1 MKRTIS
7 APSRLEGVLAPPGDK
22 SISHRAALLNSIA
35 VGTARVSNFCVG
47 DDRASMLRCLR
58 GLGVKITRHVDCE
71 VSGEKEYFEVEGNG
85 LHGLAEPVDVL
96 NAGNSGTTMRLVSG
110 LLAAQ
115 PFFSVLTGDKSLRA
129 RPMGRIIKPLQ
140 QMGARIQGRDG
151 DGKAPLAIRGGGL
164 RGVEYDMPVASA
176 QLKSCLVIAGLY
188 ADGETTLHQPAAS
201 RDHTER
207 MLENMG
213 AALVEDGLNL
223 KVTPGKE
230 LRAVD
235 VNVPTDTSSAA
246 YWLVAGV
253 CHPSAKVTVLNV
265 GMNPTRTGVLEA
277 LESMGARLTVANRRM
292 EGGEEV
298 ADITAESSNLT
309 ATEIAGDLIPRL
321 IDEIPILSLA
331 ACFAKGT
338 TVIRDAQ
345 ELRVKESDRIKSTV
359 AGLRGMGGY
368 VDETDDGMV
377 IKGGSPLQGASGR
390 SYGDHRLA
398 MTLGVAGLL
407 AAGETEV
414 RGAEAAGVSYPT
426 FWKDL
431 ESLIDGSSG

>member
-1 MKRTIS
+1 MRRTIS
-7 APSRLEGVLAPPGDK
+7 SPSRLEGVLAPPGDK
-22 SISHRAALLNSIA
+22 SISHRAVLLNSIA
-35 VGTARVSNFCVG
+35 GGTAHVSNFCVG

-58 GLGVKITRHVDCE
+58 GLGVKITRHQNCE
-71 VSGEKEYFEVEGNG
+71 SNGGKEYFEVVGNG
-85 LHGLAEPVDVL
+85 LHGLTEPVDVL

-115 PFFSVLTGDKSLRA
+115 PFFSVLTGDKSLRS

-140 QMGARIQGRDG
+140 QMGAHIQGRDG
-151 DGKAPLAIRGGGL
+151 DSKAPLAIQGGGL
-164 RGVEYDMPVASA
+164 RGIEYDMPVASA
-176 QLKSCLVIAGLY
+176 QLKSCLIIAGLY

-213 AALVEDGLNL
+213 AALTEDGLTL

-253 CHPSAKVTVLNV
+253 CHPSAKVTVMNV
-265 GMNPTRTGVLEA
+265 GMNPTRTGILEA

-298 ADITAESSNLT
+298 ADITAESSDLT

-321 IDEIPILSLA
+321 IDEIPVLSLA

-345 ELRVKESDRIKSTV
+345 ELRVKESDRIKAT
-359 AGLRGMGGY
+359 ATELIRMGGQ
-368 VDETDDGMV
+368 VDELEDGMV
-377 IKGGSPLQGASGR
+377 IKGTGLLTGASGR

-407 AAGETEV
+407 AAGETVV

-431 ESLIDGSSG
+431 DSLIDGSSG

>member
-1 MKRTIS
+1 MKRAIS

-35 VGTARVSNFCVG
+35 VGAAHVSNFCVG

-58 GLGVKITRHVDCE
+58 GLGVKITRHPDCE
-71 VSGEKEYFEVEGNG
+71 FSGEKEYFEVEGNG
-85 LHGLAEPVDVL
+85 LHGLSEPEDVL

-140 QMGARIQGRDG
+140 QMGAHIQGRDG
-151 DGKAPLAIRGGGL
+151 DGKAPLAISGGGL
-164 RGVEYDMPVASA
+164 RGIEYDMPVASA

-188 ADGETTLHQPAAS
+188 ADGETVLHQPAAS

-213 AALVEDGLNL
+213 AALTEDGLTL
-223 KVTPGKE
+223 KIAPGKE

-253 CHPSAKVTVLNV
+253 CHPAAKVTVLNV

-277 LESMGARLTVANRRM
+277 LESMGARLIVANRRM

-298 ADITAESSNLT
+298 ADITAESSSLT

-345 ELRVKESDRIKSTV
+345 ELRVKESDRIKATV
-359 AGLRGMGGY
+359 AGLRGLGGQ
-368 VDETDDGMV
+368 VDETEDGMV
-377 IKGGSPLQGASGR
+377 IKGTDVLKGAPGR

-407 AAGETEV
+407 ASGETEV

-426 FWKDL
+426 FWEDL
-431 ESLIDGSSG
+431 DSLIDGSSG

>member
-1 MKRTIS
+1 MKRAIS
-7 APSRLEGVLAPPGDK
+7 SPSRLEGVLAPPGDK

-35 VGTARVSNFCVG
+35 GGVAHVSNFCVG

-58 GLGVKITRHVDCE
+58 GLGVEITRHPNCE
-71 VSGEKEYFEVEGNG
+71 VSGGEECFEVVGNG

-115 PFFSVLTGDKSLRA
+115 PFFSVLTGDKSLRS

-140 QMGARIQGRDG
+140 QMGAEIQGRDG
-151 DGKAPLAIRGGGL
+151 DSKAPLAIRGGGL
-164 RGVEYDMPVASA
+164 RGIEYDMPVASA

-213 AALVEDGLNL
+213 AALVEDGLTL
-223 KVTPGKE
+223 KVAPGKE
-230 LRAVD
+230 LRSVD

-253 CHPSAKVTVLNV
+253 CHPSAKVTVMNV
-265 GMNPTRTGVLEA
+265 GMNPTRTGILEA
-277 LESMGARLTVANRRM
+277 LESMGARLTVANRHM

-298 ADITAESSNLT
+298 ADITAESSSLT

-321 IDEIPILSLA
+321 IDEIPVLSLA
-331 ACFAKGT
+331 ACFARGT

-359 AGLRGMGGY
+359 AGLRGMGGL

-377 IKGGSPLQGASGR
+377 IKGPGLLTGASGR

-407 AAGETEV
+407 SAGETVV
-414 RGAEAAGVSYPT
+414 RGAEAASVSYPT

-431 ESLIDGSSG
+431 ESLTNGYSG

>member
-7 APSRLEGVLAPPGDK
+7 PPSRLEGVLAPPGDK

-35 VGTARVSNFCVG
+35 GGTAHVSNFCVG

-58 GLGVKITRHVDCE
+58 GLGVEITRHLDCE
-71 VSGEKEYFEVEGNG
+71 VSGGEECFEVEGNG
-85 LHGLAEPVDVL
+85 LHGLAEPADVL

-115 PFFSVLTGDKSLRA
+115 PFFSVLTGDKSLRS

-151 DGKAPLAIRGGGL
+151 DGKAPLAISGGGL
-164 RGVEYDMPVASA
+164 RGIEYDMPVASA

-213 AALVEDGLNL
+213 AALVEDGLTL

-265 GMNPTRTGVLEA
+265 GMNPTRTGVLEPTDA
-277 LESMGARLTVANRRM
+277 WRAVKKWRISRRSP
-292 EGGEEV
+292 
-298 ADITAESSNLT
+298 AAST
-309 ATEIAGDLIPRL
+309 PRKSPA
-321 IDEIPILSLA
+321 IWSPGSLMRYQF
-331 ACFAKGT
+331 CPWLLVSPG
-338 TVIRDAQ
+338 
-345 ELRVKESDRIKSTV
+345 
-359 AGLRGMGGY
+359 GLRLSEM
-368 VDETDDGMV
+368 
-377 IKGGSPLQGASGR
+377 PR
-390 SYGDHRLA
+390 SSESRSL
-398 MTLGVAGLL
+398 
-407 AAGETEV
+407 TE
-414 RGAEAAGVSYPT
+414 
-426 FWKDL
+426 
-431 ESLIDGSSG
+431 